1 MTPDGADGARAR
13 LVADGV
19 ALARDLVNTP
29 SNDMGPDEL
38 ETAGRTAIDRPRRI
52 GERPSLGIDWMS
64 GCHVTSI
71 IEMTVTP
78 TGRVRRSAA
87 AIVMT
92 AMLLVVGC
100 GSDAPN
106 SSGGDESAE
115 APVELPPMH
124 VVAGLGYPRDLL
136 DRGRVNIRIDR
147 ADDLAVVLLDKQ
159 LVARH
164 FTSPPPEARR
174 TVIPPNGQV
183 VALQTQF
190 GDVSNCDDSD
200 PVEAELV
207 VSYTIGVDPVVHR
220 GSIEVDD
227 PTTLDDIRLQIC
239 TQRRVIESNEFE
251 LQVDEVDGETMG
263 ARLVVRRREGSDRL
277 AFDAVAGTVLFG
289 AEAVVPAGSP
299 ERDPHAVGETT
310 RKYGLD
316 VYVAVDDVAAQRI
329 SVSIDAAIARLD
341 EMLER
346 CKERT
351 GQ

>member
-1 MTPDGADGARAR
+1 M
-13 LVADGV
+13 
-19 ALARDLVNTP
+19 
-29 SNDMGPDEL
+29 
-38 ETAGRTAIDRPRRI
+38 
-52 GERPSLGIDWMS
+52 
-64 GCHVTSI
+64 
-71 IEMTVTP
+71 
-78 TGRVRRSAA
+78 
-87 AIVMT
+87 
-92 AMLLVVGC
+92 
-100 GSDAPN
+100 
-106 SSGGDESAE
+106 
-115 APVELPPMH
+115 
-124 VVAGLGYPRDLL
+124 
-136 DRGRVNIRIDR
+136 
-147 ADDLAVVLLDKQ
+147 
-159 LVARH
+159 
-164 FTSPPPEARR
+164 
-174 TVIPPNGQV
+174 
-183 VALQTQF
+183 ALQTQF

-207 VSYTIGVDPVVHR
+207 VSYTIGDDPVVHR

-227 PTTLDDIRLQIC
+227 ATTLDDIRLQIC

-299 ERDPHAVGETT
+299 ERILEPDERETSIEIVFDVNRCDPHAVGETT

-329 SVSIDAAIARLD
+329 SVPIDAAIARLD

>member
-1 MTPDGADGARAR
+1 
-13 LVADGV
+13 
-19 ALARDLVNTP
+19 
-29 SNDMGPDEL
+29 
-38 ETAGRTAIDRPRRI
+38 
-52 GERPSLGIDWMS
+52 
-64 GCHVTSI
+64 
-71 IEMTVTP
+71 MTVTFAR
-78 TGRVRRSAA
+78 RVRVAA
-87 AIVMT
+87 VAVVTT
-92 AMLLVVGC
+92 ATLQAGC
-100 GSDAPN
+100 GPDAPS
-106 SSGGDESAE
+106 SSGADESAG

-164 FTSPPPEARR
+164 FTPPPPEARR

-183 VALQTQF
+183 VAVQSQF
-190 GDVSNCDDSD
+190 GDVTDCDDSD

-207 VSYTIGVDPVVHR
+207 VSYTIGDDPVVHR
-220 GSIEVDD
+220 ASIEVDD
-227 PTTLDDIRLQIC
+227 ATTLDDTRLQIC

-299 ERDPHAVGETT
+299 ERVLEPDEHETTIEIIFDVNRCDPHAVGETT

-316 VYVAVDDVAAQRI
+316 VYVAVDDVAGQRI
-329 SVSIDAAIARLD
+329 SVPIDTAIARLD